1 MFFSKGAIS
10 GRKVFMKRLELLLV
24 LFVGATLTVHAQDT
38 SSSRSVFLD
47 VVESTGNS
55 KTINHW
61 RDISGNYSQTKTSS
75 KDLEVTVRNMSPN
88 LPGEFEV
95 EWYFFGKPASG
106 SGRFC
111 YDKGSKKVTIG
122 PSGSEKVPVESK
134 ELSAHTVRDNY
145 WYGYSYTSG
154 DKADGWIIRV
164 KAGGEVVRVKASSPL
179 LEEAAADPAAF
190 EKLTK
195 SGPEKTGKNRRVP
208 NRPGEPP
215 E

>member
-1 MFFSKGAIS
+1 
-10 GRKVFMKRLELLLV
+10 MKRLELLFV
-24 LFVGATLTVHAQDT
+24 LFVGSVLTAQAQDSAT
-38 SSSRSVFLD
+38 SKSVFLD

-75 KDLEVTVRNMSPN
+75 RDLDLTVRNLSPN
-88 LPGEFEV
+88 LPGDFEV

-106 SGRFC
+106 SGRFL
-111 YDKGSKKVTIG
+111 YDKGSKKVTIA
-122 PSGSEKVPVESK
+122 PSASEKVPVESK
-134 ELSAHTVRDNY
+134 ELSANTVRDNY

-164 KAGGEVVRVKASSPL
+164 KAGGEVVRVKGSSPL
-179 LEEAAADPAAF
+179 LEEAAADETAF
-190 EKLTK
+190 AKLIKSEAPK
-195 SGPEKTGKNRRVP
+195 SGRNKRVP
-208 NRPGEPP
+208 DRPP